1 MVENGD
7 FTHEQWIWV
16 CRFIAIL
23 MGKLMTSY
31 CNGFCG
37 IGVPYFQTAPYRLF
51 HNGTEH
57 VGSNMEEVRQIIGVQ
72 NRHEK
77 TVGICIIYIY
87 GNDI

>member
-1 MVENGD
+1 
-7 FTHEQWIWV
+7 
-16 CRFIAIL
+16 
-23 MGKLMTSY
+23 MTSY

-87 GNDI
+87 TVTTFKYVEGGPNREAPEVV

>member
-1 MVENGD
+1 MTSWKNSSIFWRTPLILYGFVPYSVGYPKI
-7 FTHEQWIWV
+7 T
-16 CRFIAIL
+16 IL

-57 VGSNMEEVRQIIGVQ
+57 VGSNME
-72 NRHEK
+72 K
-77 TVGICIIYIY
+77 
-87 GNDI
+87 